1 MSSKLAIASSSA
13 LMVALLLSLAEAT
26 RYTTTVTTT
35 MINEENPRQMCQQ
48 QIQGRQFI
56 HCRMFLQSQQQHAQ
70 SEEGT
75 MSNPPETL
83 MQCCQQLRGVDMQ
96 CRCDAIRQMM
106 MKAGGGEGSQ
116 QLMMPT
122 AKYLPR
128 ICNMGPHICQF
139 QTTAAVEI

>member
-1 MSSKLAIASSSA
+1 MSSKLAIVSSA
-13 LMVALLLSLAEAT
+13 LMVALLLSLAEAA

-35 MINEENPRQMCQQ
+35 MDEEEVENPRQMCQQ
-48 QIQGRQFI
+48 QIQGCQFR
-56 HCRMFLQSQQQHAQ
+56 HCRMFLQSQQQL
-70 SEEGT
+70 EVET

-116 QLMMPT
+116 QMMMPT

-128 ICNMGPHICQF
+128 ICNMGPHVCEF